1 MSRGITPGSMGGAT
15 QREIKV
21 YDDEIMMEDMTM
33 RLMIN
38 GKEVTNPAVKAVVGS
53 FMMGIVVLVMAFLFF
68 VLLPLIGLGLGI
80 GLAAAGTAIGSLGV
94 GVPLLRSRE
103 VKRLKM

>member
-1 MSRGITPGSMGGAT
+1 M
-15 QREIKV
+15 
-21 YDDEIMMEDMTM
+21 M

-38 GKEVTNPAVKAVVGS
+38 GREVTNPAVKAVVGS
-53 FMMGIVVLVMAFLFF
+53 VMMAIVMMVMALFFF
-68 VLLPLIGLGLGI
+68 VLLPMIGLGLGI

>member
-1 MSRGITPGSMGGAT
+1 M
-15 QREIKV
+15 
-21 YDDEIMMEDMTM
+21 M

-53 FMMGIVVLVMAFLFF
+53 FMMGIVVLLMSLFFF
-68 VLLPLIGLGLGI
+68 VLLPLLGVALGV
-80 GLAAAGTAIGSLGV
+80 GLAAAATAVGSLGV

-103 VKRLKM
+103 TPKRLKM